1 MADKKPKK
9 TPTQKLAE
17 NKGLKNT
24 DFVAMSDQDL
34 EKAINSLKKDL
45 IVLKKGTITKEVV
58 NVHAYN
64 LKRKELARAL
74 TAQNNKTREEQ

>member
-1 MADKKPKK
+1 MADKKSKK

-17 NKGLKNT
+17 NKGLKNI
-24 DFVAMSDQDL
+24 DYVAMNDKDL
-34 EKAINSLKKDL
+34 EKAIDSLKKDL

-74 TAQNNKTREEQ
+74 TVQNNKTREEQ